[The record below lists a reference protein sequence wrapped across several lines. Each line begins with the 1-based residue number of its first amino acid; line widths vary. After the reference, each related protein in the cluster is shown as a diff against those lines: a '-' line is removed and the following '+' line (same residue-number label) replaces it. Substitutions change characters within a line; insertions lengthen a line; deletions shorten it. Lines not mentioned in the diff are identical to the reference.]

1 MFNQTTIK
9 QLEADVGKE
18 VLAQLFAVFAKEA
31 TKLTEQL
38 LACTSLDEECIRLSH
53 SLKSCARSYGAD
65 QLGALAETLE
75 TLAKNND
82 ASFFNERALL
92 SEIHQATMAALPS
105 P

>member
-9 QLEADVGKE
+9 QLEADVGQE
-18 VLAQLFAVFAKEA
+18 VLIKLFAVFAQEA

-38 LACTSLDEECIRLSH
+38 MACTSLDEECVRLSH

-65 QLGALAETLE
+65 QLSALAETLE
-75 TLAKNND
+75 NLAKNND

-92 SEIHQATMAALPS
+92 GGILDATMSAMPML
-105 P
+105 